1 MARFYTPSGRC
12 IQKPYAG
19 ADYEYDIYKRWIE
32 GEMFVKDSIKID
44 STEAYRTVSGRIVYG
59 GGGIIPDIFVPVDT
73 TKATNFYIK
82 CNKKATQMRYASMI
96 FDKHKNKLS
105 EISDYEALDVF
116 LDGLDIPSG
125 FLAFALSKDGIRAA
139 DGEWAKSEPYLMPQ
153 LRALVARYSK
163 LGDNA
168 FYKLYQPVDD
178 VVKAALSAENTVAL

>member
-1 MARFYTPSGRC
+1 
-12 IQKPYAG
+12 
-19 ADYEYDIYKRWIE
+19 
-32 GEMFVKDSIKID
+32 
-44 STEAYRTVSGRIVYG
+44 
-59 GGGIIPDIFVPVDT
+59 
-73 TKATNFYIK
+73 
-82 CNKKATQMRYASMI
+82 MRYASMI
-96 FDKHKNKLS
+96 FDKYKNKLS

-139 DGEWAKSEPYLMPQ
+139 NGEWSKSEPYLMPQ

-178 VVKAALSAENTVAL
+178 VVKAALSAETTVAL